1 MAPCKYA
8 YAEPRIWRD
17 QKLRGLEPLA
27 PHPHTLLLYLL
38 LNEARNAFPGLI
50 FFRATVAADDLRWSS
65 GEVVAQLRRLIEL
78 DIAQWDEALGVVFLP
93 NAPRKYPF
101 SMSDNVARGWRKAW
115 NEFPD
120 CQVVRNAFSVAADAI
135 EHLLEEDGRDAS
147 SCVAAFVGRK
157 SRTPSEPP
165 TPRLLDPS
173 STPPQG
179 LPEGSSTP
187 SEPPL
192 GGLAGNKNKSK
203 NKKEEEE
210 REGDA
215 PTPPK
220 GPSDPLEAMP
230 LTYAARDLLEGLRS
244 ASDLFGDQDLIPTA
258 KRLTARLLAAPEAKS
273 VSPRQVGSE
282 CADGARA
289 HRAKFQHASPE
300 QLLAAAESHMR
311 WVMRDIQSGKFK
323 RAEVAKTPDQEILED
338 LRESAAK
345 ADKEQEHRASRAE
358 ARPKVDPKTMAGA
371 AKAALERLKRP

>member
-1 MAPCKYA
+1 
-8 YAEPRIWRD
+8 
-17 QKLRGLEPLA
+17 
-27 PHPHTLLLYLL
+27 
-38 LNEARNAFPGLI
+38 
-50 FFRATVAADDLRWSS
+50 
-65 GEVVAQLRRLIEL
+65 
-78 DIAQWDEALGVVFLP
+78 
-93 NAPRKYPF
+93 
-101 SMSDNVARGWRKAW
+101 
-115 NEFPD
+115 
-120 CQVVRNAFSVAADAI
+120 
-135 EHLLEEDGRDAS
+135 
-147 SCVAAFVGRK
+147 
-157 SRTPSEPP
+157 
-165 TPRLLDPS
+165 
-173 STPPQG
+173 
-179 LPEGSSTP
+179 
-187 SEPPL
+187 
-192 GGLAGNKNKSK
+192 
-203 NKKEEEE
+203 
-210 REGDA
+210 
-215 PTPPK
+215 
-220 GPSDPLEAMP
+220 MP